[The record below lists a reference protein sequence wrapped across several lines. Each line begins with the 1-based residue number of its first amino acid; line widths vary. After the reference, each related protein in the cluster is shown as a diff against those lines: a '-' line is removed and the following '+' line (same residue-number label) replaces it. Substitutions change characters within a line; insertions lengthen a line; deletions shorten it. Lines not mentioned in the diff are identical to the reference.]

1 MDLARHGNSS
11 FNREEYTMVAFAKDA
26 KLMPKRVK
34 GITMFV
40 KDSLPKPPIKVVFYC
55 PKDKAKL
62 SNKGNVKTE
71 KKLPNRTIEATR
83 VG

>member
-1 MDLARHGNSS
+1 MDLVGHGNSS
-11 FNREEYTMVAFAKDA
+11 FNREEYTMVAFAED
-26 KLMPKRVK
+26 
-34 GITMFV
+34 V

-62 SNKGNVKTE
+62 SNKGSVRIE